1 MTQITRILTDTRMR
15 RMKLNRGGDGVS
27 HHRSTAE
34 RSYIDKLVCHVGP
47 IGRMIPL
54 AESPSS
60 VRFRSYHPQKKN
72 FWIKFLDNF

>member
-15 RMKLNRGGDGVS
+15 RMKLNRGGDGDA
-27 HHRSTAE
+27 HHRSTSE
-34 RSYIDKLVCHVGP
+34 RSYIDKLVCHAGP

-60 VRFRSYHPQKKN
+60 VRFRSNHPQKKN